1 MYHWTDFFID
11 PLLRAP
17 MIGSILMCI
26 TASLVGVIVLIRKR
40 SLVGEALSHA
50 AYPGIVVG
58 AWVFGAFFSFLP
70 EWFSSFLLIG
80 AFFSSLL
87 GLLGLHFLQIH
98 FRVKNDAAL
107 CFILSSFFG
116 IGVLLSSRMQY
127 IHPLWYRQVQ
137 SFLYGQPATMTDIHI
152 WMYGVLCFIII
163 AFLFLF
169 YRSIQLVNFDN
180 QFAVSLGLSVKWVES
195 LFFCLLV
202 LAVTIAI
209 RGVGLVLLSGM
220 LIAPSLAARQ
230 LTHSLSKM
238 FFFSALVGAV
248 SAFFGNYVSAQC
260 PEWIA
265 SSRLV
270 LPIGPLIVLFSS
282 FFCFLS
288 LFLSPQRGLVVRWLR
303 RKRFSKICEE
313 ENLLKL
319 LWKLK
324 EKEKRTVKQL
334 GINRQRSLFST
345 WMLLN
350 RLARYGWVI
359 QEKEGYNLSKD
370 GRIKA
375 IQVVRLHRLW
385 EVYLVHLGQSTE
397 KVHASAEE
405 MEHVI
410 TPELEKS
417 LSEYLNHPQV
427 DPHFQPIPSSEVP
440 L

>member
-1 MYHWTDFFID
+1 MYHWTAFFTD

-17 MIGSILMCI
+17 MIGGILMCI

-58 AWVFGAFFSFLP
+58 AVVFGSFFAFLE
-70 EWFSSFLLIG
+70 EWFSSFLLVG

-87 GLLGLHFLQIH
+87 GLLGLHFLQTR
-98 FRVKNDAAL
+98 FRVKSDAAL

-116 IGVLLSSRMQY
+116 IGVLIASRIQY
-127 IHPLWYRQVQ
+127 THPLWYRQIQ
-137 SFLYGQPATMTDIHI
+137 SFLYGQPATMTDYHI
-152 WMYGVLCFIII
+152 WMYGVLCLMVI
-163 AFLFLF
+163 AFLIFF
-169 YRSIQLVNFDN
+169 YRSIQVVNFDPP
-180 QFAVSLGLSVKWVES
+180 FASSLGFSTKWVEV

-202 LAVTIAI
+202 LAVTVAI
-209 RGVGLVLLSGM
+209 RGVGVVLLSGM

-230 LTHSLSKM
+230 MTHNLSKM
-238 FFFSALVGAV
+238 FFFAALFGAL
-248 SAFFGNYVSAQC
+248 SAFLGNYVSAEF
-260 PEWIA
+260 PGWIA
-265 SSRLV
+265 SPRLI
-270 LPIGPLIVLFSS
+270 LPIGPLIILFGAL
-282 FFCFLS
+282 FCFLS
-288 LFLSPQRGLVVRWLR
+288 LFLAPQRGLLVRWLR

-313 ENLLKL
+313 ENLLKI
-319 LWKLK
+319 LWKIK
-324 EKEKRTVKQL
+324 EGEQRTLLQL
-334 GINRQRSLFST
+334 AKVRQRSSFST
-345 WMLLN
+345 WVILK
-350 RLARYGWVI
+350 RLARYGWVV
-359 QEKEGYNLSKD
+359 QEEGYLLSKEGKM
-370 GRIKA
+370 KA
-375 IQVVRLHRLW
+375 SQVVRLHRLW

-427 DPHFQPIPSSEVP
+427 DPHSQPIPKPKES